1 MKLRLIAAAVWASA
15 MATAPIAA
23 GHPLSQRE
31 PVELPWEQA
40 VSQLESCNVAM
51 AVQTHELEV
60 YLTLRDGSRVVA
72 REPMIDE
79 VFRVLDGTRPTCGA
93 IPIATE

>member
-1 MKLRLIAAAVWASA
+1 
-15 MATAPIAA
+15 
-23 GHPLSQRE
+23 
-31 PVELPWEQA
+31 
-40 VSQLESCNVAM
+40 M

-79 VFRVLDGTRPTCGA
+79 VFRVLDGTRPTCGT